1 MGRKGG
7 GSEGVIQGDQRMR
20 IKKATKRYEAWL
32 AERLTLVQADL
43 ALKHSRM
50 GEAPFPFLR
59 ATFYRWA
66 QLWPEVRS
74 DLGSAP
80 RVLAVGDLH
89 LENFGTWRDAEGRLI
104 WGVND
109 FDEAFPL
116 AYTND
121 LVRLAVSAHLAIAA
135 SHLALTTQ
143 AACKSILTGY
153 REGLE
158 EGGRPF
164 VLEENHKWLR
174 EAVTGELR
182 DPVHFWGKMN
192 ALPTVRGEIPKSARK
207 ALEELLPERGL
218 IYRVAH
224 RVAGLGSLGR
234 ERYVAI
240 ADWGGGRVAREAKA
254 MAPSACLW
262 ANGGKGAQ
270 KVFYE
275 KIITEA
281 ARVLDPFVHLR
292 GKWIVRRLSPHCSRI
307 ELGALLDK
315 RDEERLLHAM
325 GFETANIHL
334 GSKDAIKAVRR
345 DLGKR
350 KPDWLHEAAH
360 EMSEAVLKDWEEWKT
375 ESGK

>member
-1 MGRKGG
+1 
-7 GSEGVIQGDQRMR
+7 MR

-32 AERLTLVQADL
+32 GERLTLVQADL
-43 ALKHSRM
+43 ALKHSWM
-50 GEAPFPFLR
+50 AEAPFPFFLR

-66 QLWPEVRS
+66 QVWPDICP
-74 DLGSAP
+74 DLTKAP

-89 LENFGTWRDAEGRLI
+89 VENFGTWRDVEGRLI

-109 FDEAFPL
+109 FDEAFPM

-135 SHLALTTQ
+135 SQLALTTQ
-143 AACKSILTGY
+143 AACKSILSGY
-153 REGLE
+153 HEGLE
-158 EGGRPF
+158 EGGKPF
-164 VLEENHKWLR
+164 VLEENDKWLR

-182 DPVHFWGKMN
+182 DPVQFWGKMN

-234 ERYVAI
+234 ERHVAI

-254 MAPSACLW
+254 MAPSACVW
-262 ANGGKGAQ
+262 ANEGKGPQ
-270 KVFYE
+270 KIFYE
-275 KIITEA
+275 DIITKA

-292 GKWIVRRLSPHCSRI
+292 GKWIVRRLSPDCSRI
-307 ELGALLDK
+307 ELAALPEK
-315 RDEERLLHAM
+315 RDEQRLLHAM

-345 DLGKR
+345 DLGRR
-350 KPDWLHEAAH
+350 KPDWLHEAVH
-360 EMSEAVLKDWEEWKT
+360 QMTKAVLKDWEEWK
-375 ESGK
+375 KA

>member
-1 MGRKGG
+1 MTREGG
-7 GSEGVIQGDQRMR
+7 GTGGVIQGDQPMK

-32 AERLTLVQADL
+32 GERLSLVQADL

-66 QLWPEVRS
+66 QVWPHICP
-74 DLGSAP
+74 DLTKAP

-89 LENFGTWRDAEGRLI
+89 VENFGTWRDAEGRLI
-104 WGVND
+104 WGAND
-109 FDEAFPL
+109 FDEAYPM

-121 LVRLAVSAHLAIAA
+121 LVRLAVSAQLAIAA
-135 SHLALTTQ
+135 THLALTTQ
-143 AACKSILTGY
+143 VACKSILSGY
-153 REGLE
+153 HEGLE
-158 EGGRPF
+158 EGGKPF

-182 DPVHFWGKMN
+182 DPVQFWGKMN
-192 ALPTVRGEIPKSARK
+192 ALPTVRGEIPKGARK

-240 ADWGGGRVAREAKA
+240 ADWGGARVAREAKA
-254 MAPSACLW
+254 MRPSACVW
-262 ANGGKGAQ
+262 ANEGKGAQ
-270 KVFYE
+270 KIFYE
-275 KIITEA
+275 DIITKA
-281 ARVLDPFVHLR
+281 VRVLDPFVHLR
-292 GKWIVRRLSPHCSRI
+292 GRWIVRRLAPHCCRI
-307 ELGALLDK
+307 ELAALPEK
-315 RDEERLLHAM
+315 RDEQRLLHAM

-345 DLGKR
+345 DLGRR

-360 EMSEAVLKDWEEWKT
+360 EMSKAILRDWEEWK
-375 ESGK
+375 KA

>member
-1 MGRKGG
+1 MGENAEMK
-7 GSEGVIQGDQRMR
+7 
-20 IKKATKRYEAWL
+20 IKKATKKYEAWL

-59 ATFYRWA
+59 STFYRGA
-66 QLWPEVRS
+66 QLWPEIRLDVAK
-74 DLGSAP
+74 AP

-109 FDEAFPL
+109 FDEAFPM

-158 EGGRPF
+158 EGGKPF

-218 IYRVAH
+218 IYHVAH

-240 ADWGGGRVAREAKA
+240 ADWGGGRIAREAKA
-254 MAPSACLW
+254 MAPSACVW
-262 ANGGKGAQ
+262 ANEGKGP
-270 KVFYE
+270 KKIFYE
-275 KIITEA
+275 DIITEA

-307 ELGALLDK
+307 ELAALPEK

-350 KPDWLHEAAH
+350 KSDWLYEAAQ
-360 EMSEAVLKDWEEWKT
+360 EMTKAVLKDWEDWKR
-375 ESGK
+375 G

>member
-1 MGRKGG
+1 
-7 GSEGVIQGDQRMR
+7 
-20 IKKATKRYEAWL
+20 
-32 AERLTLVQADL
+32 
-43 ALKHSRM
+43 M

-66 QLWPEVRS
+66 QLWPEVRA
-74 DLGSAP
+74 DLAKAP

-89 LENFGTWRDAEGRLI
+89 LENFGTWRDVEGRLI

-109 FDEAFPL
+109 FDEAYPM

-158 EGGRPF
+158 EGGKPF

-254 MAPSACLW
+254 MGLRRVFGQMKVKARRRYFMRISSPKRRGFLTPSCICAAGGSCAGCPPIVPASNWPPCLRSEMSSGCSTPWVSRPQISTWGARTQSRPFGATW
-262 ANGGKGAQ
+262 A
-270 KVFYE
+270 
-275 KIITEA
+275 
-281 ARVLDPFVHLR
+281 R
-292 GKWIVRRLSPHCSRI
+292 
-307 ELGALLDK
+307 
-315 RDEERLLHAM
+315 
-325 GFETANIHL
+325 
-334 GSKDAIKAVRR
+334 
-345 DLGKR
+345 R
-350 KPDWLHEAAH
+350 KPDWLHEAVH
-360 EMSEAVLKDWEEWKT
+360 EMTKAVLKDWEEWK
-375 ESGK
+375 EKDDGK